1 MVAQAE
7 RMNMVPNP
15 LGSVSAGAVPRPAAP
30 ACPQN
35 WYLVARSAELKPGAI
50 LARALGNIEIVL
62 YRGNESSRAVAFAA
76 HCAHA
81 GCHLRHGKVV
91 GDGLRCALHHRT
103 IRDDGRFIAKDG
115 SVVSGTSQ
123 FCLPVIERFDCVFVF
138 AGKVAAF
145 DLPMPEICA
154 LGPFATR
161 SLPPKALPLSW
172 STLVSNGMDID
183 HLQAVHGRALREPP
197 TFVQLDRNSVRLSCC
212 ARVTGTNVSD
222 RVMKWIA
229 KDEIRLSLTCV
240 GGSMLLVESLLG
252 RHRSFVMLSMCP
264 AGQAE
269 STVRAVAGIAGAPS
283 RATVKIAVRLAA
295 WLFGA
300 FLKNDIGIL
309 QQMNWHAP
317 EVEVTLGDTL
327 TRRLGDYFRG
337 LPEFDLASAQPAP
350 NVPTFAMALGPR
362 PASRV
367 IRSGRGA

>member
-1 MVAQAE
+1 
-7 RMNMVPNP
+7 MVPHP
-15 LGSVSAGAVPRPAAP
+15 LGSVSADAVPRPAAP

-35 WYLVARSAELKPGAI
+35 WYLVAQSAELKPGAI
-50 LARALGNIEIVL
+50 LTRALGNIEIVL
-62 YRGNESSRAVAFAA
+62 YRGNDSRRAVAFAA

-91 GDGLRCALHHRT
+91 GDGLQCALHHRT
-103 IRDDGRFIAKDG
+103 IRDDGRFIARDG

-123 FCLPVIERFDCVFVF
+123 SCLPAIERFGCLFVF
-138 AGKVAAF
+138 AGKDAAF
-145 DLPMPEICA
+145 DLPTPEICA

-183 HLQAVHGRALREPP
+183 HLQAIHGRALREPP
-197 TFVQLDRNSVRLSCC
+197 TFVQLDRNSVRLGYC
-212 ARVTGTNVSD
+212 ARVTGNNVSD
-222 RVMKWIA
+222 KVMKWIS

-240 GGSMLLVESLLG
+240 GGSLLLVESLLG

-264 AGQAE
+264 AGQAG
-269 STVRAVAGIAGAPS
+269 STVRAVVGVAGAPN
-283 RATVKIAVRLAA
+283 RATVKIAARLAA

-300 FLKNDIGIL
+300 FLKKDIGVL

-317 EVEVTLGDTL
+317 EVEVTLGDCL

-337 LPEFDLASAQPAP
+337 LPEFDMSSAQPAP
-350 NVPTFAMALGPR
+350 SASSLAMALAPR
-362 PASRV
+362 PASLLV
-367 IRSGRGA
+367 RSGRGA

>member
-7 RMNMVPNP
+7 RMNMVPHP
-15 LGSVSAGAVPRPAAP
+15 LGPVPADAVPRPAAP

-62 YRGNESSRAVAFAA
+62 YRGNDSSRAVAFAA

-103 IRDDGRFIAKDG
+103 IRDDGRFIARDG

-123 FCLPVIERFDCVFVF
+123 FCLPVIERFDCIFVF
-138 AGKVAAF
+138 AGKAAAF
-145 DLPMPEICA
+145 DLPMPEICT
-154 LGPFATR
+154 LGPFTTR
-161 SLPPKALPLSW
+161 SLPPQALSLSW
-172 STLVSNGMDID
+172 SALVANGMDID
-183 HLQAVHGRALREPP
+183 HLQAIHGRALRESPI
-197 TFVQLDRNSVRLSCC
+197 FVQLDRNSVRLRCC
-212 ARVTGTNVSD
+212 VRVTGNNVSD
-222 RVMKWIA
+222 KVMKWIS

-240 GGSMLLVESLLG
+240 GGSLLLVESHLG

-264 AGQAE
+264 TGQAG
-269 STVRAVAGIAGAPS
+269 STVRAVAGVAGAPN
-283 RATVKIAVRLAA
+283 RATVKIAARLAA
-295 WLFGA
+295 WLFSA
-300 FLKNDIGIL
+300 FLKKDIGVL

-337 LPEFDLASAQPAP
+337 LPEFDLASVQPPPSAS
-350 NVPTFAMALGPR
+350 TLAMALGPR
-362 PASRV
+362 PASLV
-367 IRSGRGA
+367 ARSGRGV